1 MKHFGT
7 FEAKNRLSALLDM
20 VEAGEEV
27 TITRNGKAVAKL
39 VPADGAARD
48 IEVPEM
54 AVGIYDRA
62 LVVDHLEQRA
72 WFVHRGLPAVA
83 VAEALALIAVPR
95 TLKSSSD
102 LSRMRDLVSVMQD
115 SLE

>member
-48 IEVPEM
+48 IE
-54 AVGIYDRA
+54 AARRA
-62 LVVDHLEQRA
+62 AAEGLRAIRARSKPGLES
-72 WFVHRGLPAVA
+72 
-83 VAEALALIAVPR
+83 
-95 TLKSSSD
+95 LK
-102 LSRMRDLVSVMQD
+102 DLVN
-115 SLE
+115 EGRRY